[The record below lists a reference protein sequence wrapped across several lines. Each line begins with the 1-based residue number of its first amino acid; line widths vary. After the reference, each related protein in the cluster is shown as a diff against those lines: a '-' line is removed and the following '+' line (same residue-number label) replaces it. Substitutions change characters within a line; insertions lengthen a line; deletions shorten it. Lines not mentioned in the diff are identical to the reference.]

1 MAETYDRTKP
11 TIFVLTQE
19 RFLQRKDDLEI
30 DLLFVDEFYKLDPDR
45 GDSRF
50 ETLNLALYRA
60 LPVAKQ
66 SIMAGPHIRRIEL
79 GQKWSG
85 NFRFVRTDDRTVTVN
100 VIDRSANEDFF
111 ATFLADLISVDDES
125 SLVFTATPNTAQ
137 KLMDDLVKSD
147 VSYSSNLGQKLSA
160 WIETNYHPGGQ

>member
-1 MAETYDRTKP
+1 VAETYDRTKP

-60 LPVAKQ
+60 WPVAKQ
-66 SIMAGPHIRRIEL
+66 SIMAGPHIRR
-79 GQKWSG
+79 
-85 NFRFVRTDDRTVTVN
+85 DDRTVTVN